1 MVQIPSSQLCLLRDC
16 LMSNTLLASFSL
28 SDSRLQIVKEF
39 YSSLTDGTINS
50 GDIGEIVAAL
60 VILLSFDRG
69 LSRGTFQPMKLSK
82 FLDFILPDKIN
93 QQFVEC
99 M

>member
-1 MVQIPSSQLCLLRDC
+1 
-16 LMSNTLLASFSL
+16 MSNTLLASFSL

>member
-1 MVQIPSSQLCLLRDC
+1 
-16 LMSNTLLASFSL
+16 MSNTLLASFSL

-82 FLDFILPDKIN
+82 FLDFIFPDKIN